1 MKKIIAILLAA
12 LMLLP
17 LFAACAGKTPEETT
31 PAPEETTAAPAETET
46 VPTEEPVTVRLGAL
60 KGATSIGL
68 VKLLSD
74 AEEKKAQNDYAFQ
87 MAAAADELTPLL
99 LKGEMDILVVPSNL
113 GSVLYNKT
121 SGGVRFL
128 AVSTLGVL
136 YLTESGGE
144 TVKTWSDLK
153 GKTVYSTGKGTT
165 PEYAFKY
172 LLSQNGLDPEKDLT
186 IEWKSEP
193 TEIVAAMKAGG
204 DVVAVLPQPFVTV
217 AGTQVEG
224 LRTVFD
230 FTAEWDKLNN
240 GSRLVT
246 AGIIVRAAF
255 AEEHPDALERFLEDY
270 RASVAYVN
278 GNAKDAAVLVE
289 KYGIVKAAVA
299 EKAIPYCN
307 IVSISGAEMLPV
319 IKGYLNVLYEQN
331 PASVGGKL
339 PADDYYLAK

>member
-1 MKKIIAILLAA
+1 MKKITAILLAA

-17 LFAACAGKTPEETT
+17 LFSACAEKAPEPV
-31 PAPEETTAAPAETET
+31 PAAEETTAAPAGAETA
-46 VPTEEPVTVRLGAL
+46 PAEEKVTVRLGAL

-68 VKLLSD
+68 VKLLDD
-74 AEEKKAQNDYAFQ
+74 AEEKKTQNDYAFQ

-121 SGGVRFL
+121 DGGVRFL

-144 TVKTWSDLK
+144 SVKTWSDLK

-255 AEEHPDALERFLEDY
+255 AEEHPEALERFLADY
-270 RASVAYVN
+270 RASVAYAN
-278 GNAKDAAVLVE
+278 ENAKDAAVLVE

-307 IVSISGAEMLPV
+307 IVCISGAEMLPV

>member
-1 MKKIIAILLAA
+1 MKKTIALLLAA

-17 LFAACAGKTPEETT
+17 LFAACQTDAPGDPAALTETSASPAGETSAVPEEK
-31 PAPEETTAAPAETET
+31 
-46 VPTEEPVTVRLGAL
+46 VTVRLGAL

-68 VKLLSD
+68 VKLLAD
-74 AEEKKAQNDYAFQ
+74 AEEKKTENDYAFQ

-99 LKGEMDILVVPSNL
+99 LKGEMDVLAVPANL

-121 SGGVRFL
+121 EGGVRFL
-128 AVSTLGVL
+128 AVNTLGVL

-144 TVKTWSDLK
+144 SVKTWSDLK

-193 TEIVAAMKAGG
+193 TEIVAAMKGG
-204 DVVAVLPQPFVTV
+204 ADVVAVLPQPFVTV

-255 AEEHPDALERFLEDY
+255 AEEHPEALSRFLADY
-270 RASVAYVN
+270 AASTDYAN
-278 GNAKDAAVLVE
+278 KNPKDAAVLVE
-289 KYGIVKAAVA
+289 HYGIVKAAVA

-307 IVSISGAEMLPV
+307 IVCISGSEMLPV
-319 IKGYLNVLYEQN
+319 IKGYLHVLYEQN

-339 PADDYYLAK
+339 PADDYYYVK